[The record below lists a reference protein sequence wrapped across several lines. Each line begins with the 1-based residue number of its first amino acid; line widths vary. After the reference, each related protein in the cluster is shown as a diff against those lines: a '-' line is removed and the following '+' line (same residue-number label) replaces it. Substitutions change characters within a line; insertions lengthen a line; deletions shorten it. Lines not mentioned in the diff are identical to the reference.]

1 MPKVPE
7 TDFTTPAIV
16 GLYAMAGVFIVR
28 ALKGAT
34 TPVAFP
40 VLAVIA
46 GTAAASSAVASR
58 VLPAVVCPKSD
69 IAPLAQAAI
78 STGLSWVALNVL
90 ADMETATTMVPVNLA
105 SDVLGTYAAGLV
117 LKQDSVQGK
126 KHHPSE
132 QKAEPSPATD
142 ESETPDLGRMSS
154 LVE

>member
-1 MPKVPE
+1 MPKVPD

-16 GLYAMAGVFIVR
+16 GVYAMAGVFIVR

-40 VLAVIA
+40 VLAVVA

-78 STGLSWVALNVL
+78 ATGLSWVALNVL
-90 ADMETATTMVPVNLA
+90 ADMDTATTMVPVTLT
-105 SDVLGTYAAGLV
+105 SDVLGNYAASLV
-117 LKQDSVQGK
+117 LKQGPAEK
-126 KHHPSE
+126 KNHHSKE
-132 QKAEPSPATD
+132 KAEPSLATD
-142 ESETPDLGRMSS
+142 ESDTPNLAEVSS
-154 LVE
+154 MVE

>member
-7 TDFTTPAIV
+7 TDFTTPVIV
-16 GLYAMAGVFIVR
+16 GVYAMAGVFIVR

-40 VLAVIA
+40 VLAVVA

-78 STGLSWVALNVL
+78 SSGLSWVALNVL
-90 ADMETATTMVPVNLA
+90 ADMDTATTMVPVTLA
-105 SDVLGTYAAGLV
+105 SDVLGNYAASLV
-117 LKQDSVQGK
+117 LKQGSMQEK
-126 KHHPSE
+126 KHHHSE
-132 QKAEPSPATD
+132 QRAEPSPATD
-142 ESETPDLGRMSS
+142 DSETPNLAGMSS
-154 LVE
+154 MVE